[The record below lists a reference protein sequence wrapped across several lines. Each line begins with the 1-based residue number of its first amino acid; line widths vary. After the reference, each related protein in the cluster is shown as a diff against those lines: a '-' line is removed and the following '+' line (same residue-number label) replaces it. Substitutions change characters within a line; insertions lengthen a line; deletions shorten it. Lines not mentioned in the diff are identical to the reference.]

1 MMNLNERGI
10 ENLCNGVI
18 MQAVKDYRRA
28 LVDNH
33 ECPNYHK
40 TKREIVELE
49 KFFRS
54 EDFRFWQP
62 NVSGEALM
70 EAIKDEVIEFDYD
83 LKALNKSHY
92 SNNEDEEAC

>member
-1 MMNLNERGI
+1 MNLNERGI

-18 MQAVKDYRRA
+18 MQAVKDYRHA

-33 ECPNYHK
+33 EYPNDHK
-40 TKREIVELE
+40 TKRKIVELE

-54 EDFRFWQP
+54 EDFIFWQP

-83 LKALNKSHY
+83 LKALNKSHCR
-92 SNNEDEEAC
+92 NNEDEEAC